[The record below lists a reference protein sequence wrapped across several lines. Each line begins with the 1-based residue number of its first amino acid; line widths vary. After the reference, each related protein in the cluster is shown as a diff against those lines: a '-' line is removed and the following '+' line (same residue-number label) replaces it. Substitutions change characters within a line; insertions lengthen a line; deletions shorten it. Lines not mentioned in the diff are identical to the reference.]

1 MVNAWDDLSLAFNSY
16 SNETLAYEIFNEP
29 NFSSDSVW
37 NVFANAMIDKIRERE
52 PERIIILGP
61 NGDNSISKLTALSLP
76 ADKTNLIVSVH
87 FYAPAAL
94 THYNTGGLKGIF
106 VKLNYPGQ
114 IFTAQALAELT
125 QEERDKIKV
134 HSGNFTVTTQ
144 KTRLQPLLDF
154 AATNNVRI
162 RCGEY
167 GCNNEYE
174 KAYNDKDI
182 KLRYF
187 QDIVQ
192 VFDDLNIP
200 HCVWGYKATFGLF
213 NEEGELNDPRVV
225 NAITGYDITTVSEK
239 LDDSSRVKLYPLP
252 ARTNEIINIKTN
264 IKQDCVVDVYNLSG
278 IKVNSGMLRER
289 AMQIVMPETPGVY
302 LLVIKSKNET
312 VKGIKITVF

>member
-37 NVFANAMIDKIRERE
+37 NVFANTMIGKIRERE

-94 THYNTGGLKGIF
+94 THYNTGGLYGIF
-106 VKLNYPGQ
+106 VQLNYPGQ
-114 IFTAQALAELT
+114 IFTSSALAELT

-134 HSGNFTVTTQ
+134 HSGNFTIATQ
-144 KTRLQPLLDF
+144 KTRLQPVLDF
-154 AATNNVRI
+154 AATKNVRI

-167 GCNNEYE
+167 GCNNQYE
-174 KAYNDKDI
+174 IAYNDKDI

-213 NEEGELNDPRVV
+213 NEAGELNDPRVV
-225 NAITGYDITTVSEK
+225 NAITGYDITTVSEYAVNS
-239 LDDSSRVKLYPLP
+239 LPMKLYPVP
-252 ARTNEIINIKTN
+252 SKTKEIISIETDFL
-264 IKQDCVVDVYNLSG
+264 QDAIIDMFNLSG
-278 IKVNSGMLRER
+278 VKIKSVELSEPVTK
-289 AMQIVMPETPGVY
+289 IVMPETPGVY
-302 LLVIKSKNET
+302 LLVIKSENET
-312 VKGIKITVF
+312 VKSVKITVF